1 MDYRL
6 HMKQIEE
13 AIGEAK
19 AADRIIEGPWFDVV
33 MRRLNDVSLRC
44 ADELENETPDVLYK
58 KPSYTLHYHEA
69 PPMRL
74 LSLELALAAWLGW
87 MMREKQGEDGATFS
101 ARDCLRRIEE
111 AFGCGVELSRK

>member
-33 MRRLNDVSLRC
+33 MRRAHAKQR
-44 ADELENETPDVLYK
+44 A
-58 KPSYTLHYHEA
+58 EA
-69 PPMRL
+69 
-74 LSLELALAAWLGW
+74 
-87 MMREKQGEDGATFS
+87 K
-101 ARDCLRRIEE
+101 
-111 AFGCGVELSRK
+111 